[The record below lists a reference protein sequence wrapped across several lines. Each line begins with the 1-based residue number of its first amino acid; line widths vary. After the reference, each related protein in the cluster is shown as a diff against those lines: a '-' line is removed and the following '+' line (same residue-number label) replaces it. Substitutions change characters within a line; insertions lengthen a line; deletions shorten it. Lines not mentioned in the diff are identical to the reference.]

1 MSFRDLEDTYKPL
14 GLTTFDEFEDNREE
28 AIQMYAYAPDI
39 RRRFLGDHALIAILF
54 AVRNPVVKV
63 DRRRR
68 GRLKVRYYG
77 DFVFFFS
84 QLLARVCAN
93 THPRVS
99 IGEEEEISAETPF
112 MYFYQC
118 RYYIP
123 DNVLCF
129 PVHRLRL
136 NTVPDRGNQP
146 SVHGFISCK
155 EIFQLTLS
163 IVGQGS
169 GNDIG

>member
-77 DFVFFFS
+77 DFVFFFPS
-84 QLLARVCAN
+84 CSPGFVLTPIPESR
-93 THPRVS
+93 
-99 IGEEEEISAETPF
+99 SA
-112 MYFYQC
+112 
-118 RYYIP
+118 
-123 DNVLCF
+123 
-129 PVHRLRL
+129 
-136 NTVPDRGNQP
+136 
-146 SVHGFISCK
+146 K
-155 EIFQLTLS
+155 KKK
-163 IVGQGS
+163 
-169 GNDIG
+169 